1 MSNSLQAAMAAMLIG
16 TCGVASAEQTPA
28 PVTTQLPKMTITDT
42 ADSGYVAPDAT
53 TGTKTDT
60 PVMDTPLNIQVVT
73 QQVLLD
79 QQVIRIDQA
88 LMNVSGVSVGNGGDM
103 SYGNAF
109 DSVSLRG
116 FPTDSYLRN
125 GVRIDSLTSDTELFT
140 LQMANVESVE
150 VLKGPAAILYG
161 AVEPGGVVN
170 IITKQPQATPGY
182 SANQQFGSY
191 GLYRTTVDA
200 TGPLNQAATLLYRLD
215 ASYDTSGSIVD
226 LGFTRDLFV
235 APTLKLLIGSSTQ
248 ATLEYEHKDAN
259 FNGNYAAFPLIQ
271 APGGQF
277 VPLYNNPSL
286 NYGER
291 SALQEITDFAA
302 LNWTHTFNEQWSLK
316 QQLVADWVHTTAP
329 QVTAF
334 GIGQSDA
341 INAASAPAIYRF
353 EEPLDDRIDTYA
365 TYIDL
370 TGHFATGPMRHTLL
384 AGGDWYWFN
393 SKFSLMNSNPNYVL
407 DASVDSLINVVNPVH
422 PGTPF
427 GPLQPAFA
435 GDGPTKSW
443 GLYLQDQAALPGNVF
458 VLAGVRFQHAFES
471 NYSGTTL
478 DSLTSAPLNAR
489 SVTSRYGLLW
499 RPEAWLSLYANYAD
513 NWGPSSGY
521 NTVGG
526 GIVPPTGALQREIG
540 AKFDF
545 LQGRL
550 TSTIALYNLT
560 KTNIPTPDP
569 NNPCCYIVTGEV
581 QSKGL
586 EVDIQGELTRGWNLI
601 LNYTIIDA
609 EIVSSNDPS
618 NPPGTQWPQ
627 TPRVIGNLW
636 TTYDFAPDAD
646 RGFKIGGGLNYQ
658 GVEPAYNYTGA
669 LAQQTTDYTE
679 VAARTTVNAMASY
692 RLKAGGFRLTTQ
704 LNASNLFNKQ
714 YFSYI
719 SLSNPQSYD
728 TYTYRNSVYGY
739 DHRLYGEPRTLI
751 GSISVQF

>member
-1 MSNSLQAAMAAMLIG
+1 MSNSLQAAIAAMLIG
-16 TCGVASAEQTPA
+16 ACGAAFADQPSAPA
-28 PVTTQLPKMTITDT
+28 TTQLPKMTITDT
-42 ADSGYVAPDAT
+42 ADSDYVAPDAT
-53 TGTKTDT
+53 TGTKSDT

-79 QQVIRIDQA
+79 QQVTRIDQA
-88 LMNVSGVSVGNGGDM
+88 LMNVSGVSVGNGGDT

-140 LQMANVESVE
+140 LQMANVESIE

-200 TGPLNQAATLLYRLD
+200 TGPLNQAATLLYRMD

-226 LGFTRDLFV
+226 LGFTRDLFI
-235 APTLKLLIGSSTQ
+235 APTMKLLIGSSTQ
-248 ATLEYEHKDAN
+248 VTLEYEHKDSN
-259 FNGNYAAFPLIQ
+259 FNGNYAAFPLIE
-271 APGGQF
+271 APSGQF

-291 SALQEITDFAA
+291 SALQEIADFAG
-302 LNWTHTFNEQWSLK
+302 LNWTHAFNEQWSIK

-329 QVTAF
+329 QVTAL
-334 GIGQSDA
+334 GIGPNDPN
-341 INAASAPAIYRF
+341 NAASEPAIYRF

-370 TGHFATGPMRHTLL
+370 TGHFATGPVRHTLL

-393 SKFSLMNSNPNYVL
+393 SKYSLMNPDPTYAL
-407 DASVDSLINVVNPVH
+407 DPAFNSLINLFNPVH

-458 VLAGVRFQHAFES
+458 ALAGVRFQHAFEA
-471 NYSGTTL
+471 NYTGTTL
-478 DSLTSAPLNAR
+478 DSLTSTPLNAR
-489 SVTSRYGLLW
+489 AVTSRYGLLW
-499 RPEAWLSLYANYAD
+499 RPQTWLSLYGNYAD
-513 NWGPSSGY
+513 NWGPSNGY
-521 NTVGG
+521 PTVSG

-540 AKFDF
+540 AKFDP

-550 TSTIALYNLT
+550 TSTIALYDLI
-560 KTNIPTPDP
+560 KTNVPTPDP

-581 QSKGL
+581 RSKGL
-586 EVDIQGELTRGWNLI
+586 EVDIQGEIASGWNVI
-601 LNYTIIDA
+601 LNYSIIDA

-627 TPRVIGNLW
+627 TPRLIGNLW
-636 TTYDFAPDAD
+636 TTYDFAPGAD
-646 RGFKIGGGLNYQ
+646 RGFKIGGGVNYQ
-658 GVEPAYNYTGA
+658 GTQPAYNYTGV
-669 LAQQTTDYTE
+669 LAQQATDYTE
-679 VAARTTVNAMASY
+679 IAARTTVNAMGSY
-692 RLKAGGFRLTTQ
+692 RLKADGLMLTAQ
-704 LNASNLFNKQ
+704 LNVSNLLNKQ

-719 SLSNPQSYD
+719 SLTNPQPYD
-728 TYTYRNSVYGY
+728 TYTYGGSVYGF
-739 DHRLYGEPRTLI
+739 DRRLYGEPRTLI